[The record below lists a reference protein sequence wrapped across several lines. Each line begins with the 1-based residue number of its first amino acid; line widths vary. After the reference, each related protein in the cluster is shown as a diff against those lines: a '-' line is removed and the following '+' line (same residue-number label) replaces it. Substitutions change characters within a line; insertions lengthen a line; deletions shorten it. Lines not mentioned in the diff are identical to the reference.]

1 MNLLNQQVKH
11 EHFGDGTVVDCTASH
26 VRVRFPVG
34 EKRFAFPDAFGTYL
48 SLTDPETA
56 RLVEDLKK
64 EVEKKRKAKR
74 RALDKQ
80 RAEELAERQR
90 ELERERLLR
99 SQAFSPASQ
108 ACFWCDGE
116 ELEKVFAEWRVFTGL
131 RKSGQDAG
139 KPVRLVRMGNNSAC
153 LITEREQ
160 GMAEEDRRIAG
171 VFLADETF
179 VGKLCDDGYIPGHPK
194 YRLRFSEE
202 ESQRLLF
209 WNYYCDERHP
219 LNTTWNRG
227 RHRYFHNIWMA
238 QILRDVVSLRA
249 ETEGEELAK
258 EFFQHFCELNHID
271 GEKIPPPNGS
281 LIRQKAQAS

>member
-99 SQAFSPASQ
+99 SQAFSPHLRRAFGVMGRSWRRCSPSGGSSQ
-108 ACFWCDGE
+108 GSVNRD
-116 ELEKVFAEWRVFTGL
+116 
-131 RKSGQDAG
+131 
-139 KPVRLVRMGNNSAC
+139 RM
-153 LITEREQ
+153 
-160 GMAEEDRRIAG
+160 
-171 VFLADETF
+171 
-179 VGKLCDDGYIPGHPK
+179 K
-194 YRLRFSEE
+194 
-202 ESQRLLF
+202 
-209 WNYYCDERHP
+209 
-219 LNTTWNRG
+219 
-227 RHRYFHNIWMA
+227 
-238 QILRDVVSLRA
+238 
-249 ETEGEELAK
+249 
-258 EFFQHFCELNHID
+258 
-271 GEKIPPPNGS
+271 GS
-281 LIRQKAQAS
+281 RCA